1 MILSIALL
9 IIGALLMLWPS
20 YKAYYDVWERYPKYS
35 SFYYITGIVVF
46 CVGCFVLLYNIVKLI
61 NF

>member
-9 IIGALLMLWPS
+9 IVGALLIFWPS
-20 YKAYYDVWERYPKYS
+20 YKAYYDIWERYPKYS
-35 SFYYITGIVVF
+35 SACHLIGIIAF
-46 CVGCFVLLYNIVKLI
+46 CLGCFILLYNIVKSV